1 MSYAPA
7 THRDGFRPDGSLTP
21 ELGARL
27 ANVRHVITD
36 FDGTMLTG
44 AKALVNS
51 SGAPSASL
59 VEVLV
64 DLARAG
70 IDVIPCSGRNRSMT
84 LEDARLLNL
93 PGWIAEMGGILC
105 TRQGSNPEWCYY
117 TADMP
122 YTEGG
127 LKTPHDLICETG
139 VIDEIL
145 EAHPGHIETYHDN
158 YVGYEYRE
166 VTVALRGDVPAAQIQ
181 ATLDQASLPLYLS
194 DNGYVR
200 RISGET
206 TLDCDLDHPKGV
218 HTYHVMPR
226 GLTKGTGIKRFLEIR
241 GWDADECLALG
252 DSPADCEMAD
262 AVGTFMF
269 MSNGLDHPAAL
280 TEIAARDNI
289 YLSQLPATDGFVQ
302 AMQALLD
309 VQA

>member
-7 THRDGFRPDGSLTP
+7 TRRKGFLVDGTVSP
-21 ELGARL
+21 ELGSRL

-64 DLARAG
+64 ELTRAG
-70 IDVIPCSGRNRSMT
+70 IDIIPCSGRNRSMT

-105 TRQGSNPEWCYY
+105 TRQASNPEWCYY

-122 YTEGG
+122 YDANS

-145 EAHPGHIETYHDN
+145 EAFPGHIETYHDN
-158 YVGYEYRE
+158 YVGFEYRE
-166 VTVALRGDVPAAQIQ
+166 VTVALRGDVPAADIEAHL
-181 ATLDQASLPLYLS
+181 ATAPLPLYLS
-194 DNGYVR
+194 DNGYVK

-206 TLDCDLDHPKGV
+206 SLTCDLDHPVGV
-218 HTYHVMPR
+218 HTYHVMPK

-241 GWDADECLALG
+241 GWDPDECLALG

-262 AVGTFMF
+262 AVGTFLF

-280 TEIAARDNI
+280 TEMSTRDNI

-309 VQA
+309 MRA